1 MIFGAHMPSAGGA
14 YKALERGINI
24 GCDIVQLFVKNNMQ
38 WFSRPHEPQELAH
51 YANQLASGKL
61 DAVFGHAGYLINL
74 GAAPS
79 PNRDNSIK
87 SLVQE
92 INLAT
97 ALGIPF
103 LVMHPGAH
111 LGAGDDTGIKNIAA
125 GLDEVFAITKV
136 SPVRIA
142 LENTAGQGSC
152 LGHRI
157 EHLGEIFQRVKNPRR
172 LGVCLDTAHFF
183 EAGFDLRTQKGW
195 NQAIGQVEKFV
206 GLEQILAFHLNDSKT
221 DLGSRV
227 DRHAG
232 IGQGKI
238 GKEPFR
244 HIVNDPRF
252 ELHPG
257 CLETP
262 KSKDLH
268 EDLEN
273 LAILRGLVRRS
284 TTKNPKKIPAA
295 KKQRA
300 KQLLPK
306 QFTRA

>member
-1 MIFGAHMPSAGGA
+1 MKLGAHMPSAGGPH
-14 YKALERGINI
+14 KALERGIQV

-38 WFSRPHEPQELAH
+38 WFARPHEPQELAL
-51 YANQLASGKL
+51 YANQLAAGKL
-61 DAVFGHAGYLINL
+61 HAIFGHAGYLINL

-97 ALGIPF
+97 ALGLPF

-111 LGAGDDTGIKNIAA
+111 LGAGEEAAIKNIAA
-125 GLDEVFAITKV
+125 GLDEVFAITKL

-157 EHLGEIFQRVKNPRR
+157 EHLGEIFQRVRNPRR
-172 LGVCLDTAHFF
+172 LGICLDTAHFF

-195 NQAIGQVEKFV
+195 NDAIGQVEKFV
-206 GLEQILAFHLNDSKT
+206 GLDQILAFHLNDSKT

-238 GKEPFR
+238 GKESFR

-273 LAILRGLVRRS
+273 LAILRALVRRS
-284 TTKNPKKIPAA
+284 ITRNPKKVAVAKPKRAA
-295 KKQRA
+295 KSSKA
-300 KQLLPK
+300 
-306 QFTRA
+306 

>member
-1 MIFGAHMPSAGGA
+1 MKFGAHMPSAGGA
-14 YKALERGINI
+14 HKALERGIQI
-24 GCDIVQLFVKNNMQ
+24 GCEIVQLFVKNNMQ
-38 WFSRPHEPQELAH
+38 WFGRPHEPEELAL
-51 YANQLASGKL
+51 YANQVAAGKL
-61 DAVFGHAGYLINL
+61 QAIFGHTGYLINL
-74 GAAPS
+74 GAGPG

-97 ALGIPF
+97 ALGLPF

-111 LGAGDDTGIKNIAA
+111 LGAGDEAGIKNIAA
-125 GLDEVFAITKV
+125 GLDEVFAITKS

-157 EHLGEIFQRVKNPRR
+157 EHLGEIFQRVMNPRR

-183 EAGFDLRTQKGW
+183 EAGFDLRTAKGW
-195 NQAIGQVEKFV
+195 NDAIGQVEQFV
-206 GLEQILAFHLNDSKT
+206 GLEQVLAFHINDSKT

-238 GKEPFR
+238 GKAAFR

-252 ELHPG
+252 EMHPA

-273 LAILRGLVRRS
+273 LAILRGLVARS
-284 TTKNPKKIPAA
+284 VTRNPKKVQAA
-295 KKQRA
+295 KTKKVR
-300 KQLLPK
+300 
-306 QFTRA
+306 